1 MGCWEKTRWH
11 SVCPGKQHNAAFLF
25 FFPIRLFRH
34 SGRSAT
40 VFVSCPLV
48 RRQKLPAGLPVLA
61 EGSLA
66 VGGLRP
72 SGAAFKWCLSFY
84 VEETKAAPH
93 IPNVMQRRTNQD
105 TDPTWPETF
114 QIFFFGISACHKI
127 RKFTR

>member
-72 SGAAFKWCLSFY
+72 SGAAFKWCLLGVCLFMW
-84 VEETKAAPH
+84 KK
-93 IPNVMQRRTNQD
+93 QKRRRTFRTSCRDGQTRTLTRRGD
-105 TDPTWPETF
+105 V
-114 QIFFFGISACHKI
+114 FFLAYLRVTK
-127 RKFTR
+127 